1 MCVIPVLGM
10 QRQKDQEFDG
20 NLGCAVSLEPEMSYV
35 NTLISFHLGLY
46 TAVKIWGSVVDLQSP
61 GTPFSLK

>member
-1 MCVIPVLGM
+1 MFVIPVLGM

-20 NLGCAVSLEPEMSYV
+20 NLGCAVSLEPEVSYV

-46 TAVKIWGSVVDLQSP
+46 TVVKMWGFVVDLQSP
-61 GTPFSLK
+61 GIPFSVK